1 MVGDGMEHSEAA
13 RIDHAA
19 FLCGRE
25 KKLYMDLSIHGVH
38 DWRMTAPDAL
48 IVGCGVAGM
57 SIAREL
63 ALQGANVVAIDRCEP
78 GTQASPRAAG
88 QSVSAQVDPAIGT
101 LMRRSMDRIARFAD
115 ETGVPFPFHRVGSVK
130 YACSEW
136 AAGVIEREVGRAAA
150 EGTRVE
156 VVSLERAGELAPH
169 TDPANAVAAWH
180 SPDDLYF
187 QPPDMVAAFRRAAE
201 DVGVRFVI
209 GPEVAEVTGTGVRTI
224 GGERIASGVVVVA
237 AGAWTAG
244 LLERS
249 GVPPLP
255 LTFVR
260 HQATLRSGI
269 PGIHP
274 ALPSVRVI
282 DESVY
287 ARPDGDRL
295 LFGTYEPRPL
305 EFAAGGIP
313 GRSDQVPLDPAPIE
327 EARRR
332 VESLF
337 RGLAGSVVTEIRGAV
352 VTMTPDRGYLVDEA
366 QPGLY
371 FFTGCNVLG
380 LSTAPAIGEDIAHW
394 IVSGER
400 PATLAGFGLARF
412 DALPAEEVRRRA
424 LAQYERTYRDEQT
437 VDRVRH
443 HGEAAPRVGQ

>member
-1 MVGDGMEHSEAA
+1 VT
-13 RIDHAA
+13 
-19 FLCGRE
+19 GRT
-25 KKLYMDLSIHGVH
+25 
-38 DWRMTAPDAL
+38 TAPDVL
-48 IVGCGVAGM
+48 VVGCGVAGM
-57 SIAREL
+57 SIARQL
-63 ALQGANVVAIDRCEP
+63 VLQGANVVALDRSEP
-78 GTQASPRAAG
+78 GTQASRRAAG

-101 LMRRSMDRIARFAD
+101 LMRRSMDRIAGFAD
-115 ETGVPFPFHRVGSVK
+115 ETGVPLPFHRVGSVK

-136 AAGVIEREVGRAAA
+136 AAAVIEREVERAAA

-156 VVSLERAGELAPH
+156 VVTLEQAAELAPH

-180 SPDDLYF
+180 SPDDMYF

-201 DVGVRFVI
+201 DAGVRFTI
-209 GPEVAEVTGTGVRTI
+209 GPEVAEVTANERSVTGVRTT

-255 LTFVR
+255 LTYVR

-269 PGIHP
+269 AGIHP
-274 ALPSVRVI
+274 DLPSVRVI

-287 ARPDGDRL
+287 ARPEGDRL
-295 LFGTYEPRPL
+295 MFGTYEPRPL
-305 EFAAGGIP
+305 EFAAEAIP
-313 GRSDQVPLDPAPIE
+313 GRSDQVPLDPTPIE
-327 EARRR
+327 EARHR

-337 RGLAGSVVTEIRGAV
+337 RGLAGSVVSEIRGAV
-352 VTMTPDRGYLVDEA
+352 VTMTPDRGYLIDQA
-366 QPGLY
+366 PGLPGLY

-380 LSTAPAIGEDIAHW
+380 LSTAPAIGEDIARW

-412 DALPAEEVRRRA
+412 EGAGWSAEEVRRHA
-424 LAQYERTYRDEQT
+424 LAQYERTYRDDET

-443 HGEAAPRVGQ
+443 HGEAAPRGG

>member
-1 MVGDGMEHSEAA
+1 VTSTT
-13 RIDHAA
+13 
-19 FLCGRE
+19 
-25 KKLYMDLSIHGVH
+25 
-38 DWRMTAPDAL
+38 TAPDVL
-48 IVGCGVAGM
+48 VVGCGIAGL
-57 SIAREL
+57 SIARHL
-63 ALQGANVVAIDRCEP
+63 VRHGATVTALDRSEP

-88 QSVSAQVDPAIGT
+88 QSVSAQIDPAIGT
-101 LMRRSMDRIARFAD
+101 LMRRSMDHIARFAE

-136 AAGVIEREVGRAAA
+136 AAGVIEREVARAAA

-156 VVSLERAGELAPH
+156 VVSLAQAAELAPH
-169 TDPANAVAAWH
+169 TDPATAVAAWH

-201 DVGVRFVI
+201 DAGVRFMI
-209 GPEVAEVTGTGVRTI
+209 GSEVAAVTGSGRGVTGVRTTR
-224 GGERIASGVVVVA
+224 GERIGSGVVVVA
-237 AGAWTAG
+237 AGAWTSA

-249 GVPPLP
+249 GLAPLP

-269 PGIHP
+269 PGIQP
-274 ALPSVRVI
+274 DLPSVRVI

-287 ARPDGDRL
+287 ARPEGDRL
-295 LFGTYEPRPL
+295 MFGAYEPHPL
-305 EFAAGGIP
+305 EFGANAIP

-352 VTMTPDRGYLVDEA
+352 VTMTPDRGYLIDAAPEL
-366 QPGLY
+366 PGLY

-380 LSTAPAIGEDIAHW
+380 LSTAPAIGEDIARW
-394 IVSGER
+394 IVSGQR
-400 PATLAGFGLARF
+400 PETLAGFGLARF
-412 DALPAEEVRRRA
+412 EAEDLTAEQVRRRA
-424 LAQYERTYRDEQT
+424 LAQYERTYRDPET
-437 VDRVRH
+437 VDRVRTY
-443 HGEAAPRVGQ
+443 GEVAPRVA